1 MGVRNVLLNVVT
13 GITGVCAVLVTIVVL
28 IGWSRR
34 SAISSPGPVLLA
46 PATWRP
52 LLRSGRVPSIST
64 TFHRCTLTMASV
76 PAVDS
81 DVATA
86 RRIGVQGTP
95 GVIIAGVLRVG
106 ALPLADLERALQRA
120 GH

>member
-1 MGVRNVLLNVVT
+1 
-13 GITGVCAVLVTIVVL
+13 
-28 IGWSRR
+28 
-34 SAISSPGPVLLA
+34 
-46 PATWRP
+46 
-52 LLRSGRVPSIST
+52 
-64 TFHRCTLTMASV
+64 MASV